1 MNQRISLGLAT
12 LLCGCASQDYT
23 GQGEYFE
30 LQTVHVIERDL
41 SVFKPTQTASTRD
54 LSSVAPLGQKAALEN
69 KTNPNPLT
77 LFGQPLV
84 QGASPTKISLE
95 AQSKATSIKEK
106 PKPVPSYTV
115 RHGESYQVALT
126 RWLNTA
132 GMNNIAWQLDEAHR
146 SILSR
151 EAPAP
156 KGFRGSLKQAVVALS
171 RTLDMP
177 LQIVMDPDL
186 NAAGVYD
193 FEGEARLTHVTGH
206 SIKNVVKNVVNNYGL
221 KWVEGDSPARSY
233 LAADNYKFGADYYL
247 LTEKGDIVMA
257 LTSVLDAYPLRS
269 DIIQSTGQVLIQ
281 EDR

>member
-1 MNQRISLGLAT
+1 MKKRISLGLAT

-54 LSSVAPLGQKAALEN
+54 APRRSLIEQNDAPKSHS
-69 KTNPNPLT
+69 LT

-84 QGASPTKISLE
+84 NKDAPSDKKIPMM
-95 AQSKATSIKEK
+95 K
-106 PKPVPSYTV
+106 KPVPHYTV

-186 NAAGVYD
+186 NVAGVYD

-247 LTEKGDIVMA
+247 LTEKDDIVMA